1 MNRSVVIA
9 SILSV
14 LVLLWVLSGTF
25 GSSNTEK
32 PETADSADASL
43 ETTKLE
49 GSNKAETSK
58 PSFKVIIREMSAVPV
73 ADSITL
79 QGAVNPSR
87 TITVKSETHGKIEAV
102 LIENGTRV
110 KAETRL
116 VNIATDDRQARLDQA
131 QAELKLREAELEAA
145 NQLKTKRM
153 ISGNQLEQAVA
164 NVAAARASV
173 KQIKV
178 ELGQTIIR
186 APFAGIVNERHVEL
200 GDYVSA
206 GDPIANLIDD
216 TQVKI
221 VARVPQQHISKLSV
235 GQTLTAKLL
244 DGTRIEGKLSYI
256 SSYADP
262 ATRTFRVE
270 ANAKPA
276 ANMRLGQ
283 SASVGLTLGELQA
296 HKVSSSVLSL
306 AADGSIFVNAVDD
319 NNQVVRHE
327 VEIIKND
334 SDGVWLSGLPERL
347 RLIVVG
353 QAFVAEGQTVEVS
366 IEGDA

>member
-9 SILSV
+9 LILSV
-14 LVLLWVLSGTF
+14 LVIFWVLSGTI
-25 GSSNTEK
+25 GSSNSEK
-32 PETADSADASL
+32 PDATASLSSSLENIDDSATA
-43 ETTKLE
+43 
-49 GSNKAETSK
+49 K
-58 PSFKVIIREMSAVPV
+58 PSFKVIVREMTAVPV

-79 QGAVNPSR
+79 QGAVNPAR
-87 TITVKSETHGKIEAV
+87 TITIKAETHGKIEAILV
-102 LIENGTRV
+102 ENGSRV
-110 KAETRL
+110 TASTRL
-116 VNIATDDRQARLDQA
+116 VTIATDDRQARLDQT

-178 ELGQTIIR
+178 ELGQTTIR

-221 VARVPQQHISKLSV
+221 VARVPQQHISKLSE
-235 GQTLTAKLL
+235 GQTLTAELL
-244 DGTRIEGKLSYI
+244 DGTQIEGKLSYI
-256 SSYADP
+256 SSYADS

-270 ANAKPA
+270 ANAKPE
-276 ANMRLGQ
+276 ANLRLGQ

-306 AADGSIFVNAVDD
+306 AADGSIFVNAVNE
-319 NNQVVRHE
+319 NNQVVRHQ
-327 VEIIKND
+327 VDIIKND
-334 SDGVWLSGLPERL
+334 SDGVWLSGLPEKL